1 MITESEQGIDRRK
14 FLQKIGIAGTAA
26 AAAGLIH
33 AGMSGSAF
41 GAPSVNGQVYGNGPW
56 FNPHTHPAEEIDWSG
71 LGESAESVAA
81 AAAYIKFDSVE
92 LMKNG
97 VVPSGKRARCTRL
110 LYFGRRP

>member
-1 MITESEQGIDRRK
+1 MATV
-14 FLQKIGIAGTAA
+14 L
-26 AAAGLIH
+26 
-33 AGMSGSAF
+33 GSIL
-41 GAPSVNGQVYGNGPW
+41 
-56 FNPHTHPAEEIDWSG
+56 THPAEEIDWSG

-110 LYFGRRP
+110 LYFVADLEYYSRGQGWTETADGYVNHYDSQGNFLELMAADVNA